1 MPKNMN
7 CQFEGIQ
14 IHSWYVHAIPTDRIQ
29 LGLHDMAITTFLFLS
44 EILRTQTT
52 KKEMS
57 SSSKLR
63 RQWCDSSRNGIKLF
77 LKEHSITKL
86 NLTLLVKFNS
96 IFFSNSV
103 CFSERPTFISKQISI
118 YPLRTHNTTFQ
129 VIINHGSGLYWKYPN
144 HGRNLK
150 MSGYW
155 CSRQE
160 IDREN

>member
-1 MPKNMN
+1 MFTVIGGKFKFQAQDSFSEYFFLEIWRSKKRIALSEKKP
-7 CQFEGIQ
+7 
-14 IHSWYVHAIPTDRIQ
+14 HLPTDKIQ

-96 IFFSNSV
+96 NFFSNFV
-103 CFSERPTFISKQISI
+103 CFSECPNFISKQIEQAS
-118 YPLRTHNTTFQ
+118 
-129 VIINHGSGLYWKYPN
+129 
-144 HGRNLK
+144 
-150 MSGYW
+150 
-155 CSRQE
+155 SRQE